1 MLSFFAR
8 AAKFLIREQ
17 LLWTY
22 PGLQSL
28 VFSCLI
34 RDSSRRTATAR
45 RDLGSF
51 FQPWARFISSCRY
64 FEKGLLEP
72 GYWHGPLPQCAN
84 SCSTNKLKKCLNQGT
99 PKNTS
104 HIFLT
109 KIIIPK
115 WKFGTHPP
123 NIRVTL
129 TPEYLPRDSNKS
141 LRLFKISKKKS
152 LNLQVRLSNITRY
165 KL

>member
-1 MLSFFAR
+1 MIVRGEPRQRGAN
-8 AAKFLIREQ
+8 
-17 LLWTY
+17 
-22 PGLQSL
+22 
-28 VFSCLI
+28 
-34 RDSSRRTATAR
+34 
-45 RDLGSF
+45 LGSF
-51 FQPWARFISSCRY
+51 FQPWARFFSSCRY

-109 KIIIPK
+109 KIIIQE
-115 WKFGTHPP
+115 WKFGTHPS

-129 TPEYLPRDSNKS
+129 TPEYCGGVFEQLARYTTRYQESD
-141 LRLFKISKKKS
+141 LHLAFIL
-152 LNLQVRLSNITRY
+152 LNLLTTSAYTTSPYFSCSN
-165 KL
+165 